1 MGGLRNIWKGTERDY
16 ATGREWE
23 GMAKG
28 GGGTEQQMG
37 WVRASPKQ
45 GVLQV
50 ELRWLN
56 GKAANSFCG

>member
-1 MGGLRNIWKGTERDY
+1 
-16 ATGREWE
+16 
-23 GMAKG
+23 MAKG